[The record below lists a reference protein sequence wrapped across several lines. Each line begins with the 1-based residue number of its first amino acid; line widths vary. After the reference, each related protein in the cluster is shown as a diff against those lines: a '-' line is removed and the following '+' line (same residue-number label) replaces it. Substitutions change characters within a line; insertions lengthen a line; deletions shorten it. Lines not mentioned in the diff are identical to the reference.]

1 VNRREFLA
9 GGAGL
14 ALAGLLPGAPGCARG
29 PRVRNLLFVVIE
41 DWNANA
47 AGSYGSPI
55 VRTPHFDALAASG
68 VRFEHAYCQSPICA
82 PSRASFLTGL
92 RPATAGVK
100 RNDEHLDDSV
110 PPGTQSL
117 PEVFHAA
124 GFYTAGVGK
133 LLHPMDR
140 PNLRLHAFDR
150 LELGEIPPDYAG
162 TTARGAQEKPIFDIP
177 KAVLNEVYGDSGE
190 TEEQSLDGQRARVT
204 AEILRERAGHDA
216 PFLLALGLLRPHLPW
231 LVPKP
236 FLELYDPAT
245 LPLPPAPRGLDY
257 GVPDVALR
265 FRENWSLFT
274 DRDPTPQEI
283 RSVLAA
289 YYACVSFM
297 DAQLGIVLD
306 ALEASGLAAET
317 AVVVCADHGFHL
329 GDHGLWGKSTLFE
342 SSTRV
347 PLVVR
352 VPGAAGNGQRCDA
365 LVELVDLLP
374 TLCELVGV
382 PPRPDFEGTSF
393 APLVD
398 DPSRP
403 WKRAA
408 FSTCFLGGSVTGYG
422 VRSAQHRWS
431 EWVFPNGRRVMEL
444 YDLAA
449 DPWEQTN
456 LIQSPAV
463 ADIAKQHE
471 AWLRAG
477 WRSVAPVV

>member
-1 VNRREFLA
+1 
-9 GGAGL
+9 
-14 ALAGLLPGAPGCARG
+14 
-29 PRVRNLLFVVIE
+29 
-41 DWNANA
+41 
-47 AGSYGSPI
+47 
-55 VRTPHFDALAASG
+55 
-68 VRFEHAYCQSPICA
+68 
-82 PSRASFLTGL
+82 
-92 RPATAGVK
+92 
-100 RNDEHLDDSV
+100 
-110 PPGTQSL
+110 
-117 PEVFHAA
+117 
-124 GFYTAGVGK
+124 
-133 LLHPMDR
+133 
-140 PNLRLHAFDR
+140 
-150 LELGEIPPDYAG
+150 
-162 TTARGAQEKPIFDIP
+162 
-177 KAVLNEVYGDSGE
+177 
-190 TEEQSLDGQRARVT
+190 
-204 AEILRERAGHDA
+204 
-216 PFLLALGLLRPHLPW
+216 
-231 LVPKP
+231 
-236 FLELYDPAT
+236 
-245 LPLPPAPRGLDY
+245 
-257 GVPDVALR
+257 
-265 FRENWSLFT
+265 
-274 DRDPTPQEI
+274 
-283 RSVLAA
+283 
-289 YYACVSFM
+289 M

-374 TLCELVGV
+374 TLAELVGV
-382 PPRPDFEGTSF
+382 PPRSDFEGTSF
-393 APLVD
+393 APLLG

-431 EWVFPNGRRVMEL
+431 EWVFPNGRRVHEL
-444 YDLAA
+444 YDLDA

-477 WRSVAPVV
+477 WRAAAPAA